1 MLYPFVARQNTLL
14 SPRLSSYTLMAW
26 AADVT
31 HHLVATHQAMGD
43 CARRAN
49 HSTPHAHLVVPR
61 APRQRH
67 VAVHLDAALSSAG
80 DKGV

>member
-14 SPRLSSYTLMAW
+14 SSRLSSHTLIAG

-31 HHLVATHQAMGD
+31 HHLVATHQAMVD

-61 APRQRH
+61 APRRQYVETHRG
-67 VAVHLDAALSSAG
+67 VWALR
-80 DKGV
+80 